1 MDYILDDHKHK
12 SCLFCDISKA
22 NKTGDRKNLI
32 LHRGTHC
39 FVVLNKY
46 PYNSGHMMVVPYFHT
61 PSFEGL
67 SDKALFDFIKTID
80 KCVNILKKS
89 LMPDGFN
96 MGLNFGKVA
105 GAGMEQHM
113 HFHIVPR
120 WTGDTDSMPIISE
133 TRVMPEH
140 LKKTYTRMIRAFR
153 VKKSISNCGNNSK
166 APLDSD
172 ESVQGGR
179 HQWR

>member
-1 MDYILDDHKHK
+1 MKRLWAPWRMEYILSEEKHK
-12 SCLFCDISKA
+12 SCLFCDIHRE
-22 NKTGDRKNLI
+22 NKTKDKKNLI
-32 LHRGTHC
+32 LYRGSHC
-39 FVVLNKY
+39 FVVLNRY
-46 PYNSGHMMVVPYFHT
+46 PYNSGHLMVVPYFHT
-61 PSFEGL
+61 PTFKGL
-67 SDKALFDFIKTID
+67 SDKVLFDFIKTVE
-80 KCVNILKKS
+80 KSVEVLKKA

-140 LKKTYTRMIRAFR
+140 LQKSYNKISRLFKK
-153 VKKSISNCGNNSK
+153 
-166 APLDSD
+166 
-172 ESVQGGR
+172 
-179 HQWR
+179 